1 MTAVAAH
8 KRWLVVMSAMVAY
21 GFVLIGGFLSIGT
34 GSALSSLALA
44 VLGVI
49 LYGYTRA
56 RIGAVDSQPRLGG
69 RAQATQRRYR
79 TIAIGSVISLYLAL
93 AAGTV
98 VTNHGALWECLA
110 WPVCAPSNELAAI
123 AMTHRVLVAFATLS
137 IVVFAIQTWRLH
149 TDQSIRNTAGWAV
162 GLMVIAT
169 IIGMLQVTLANQ
181 PNTTTLTAL
190 RITHLT
196 LGAGMWGILVV
207 LATVAYRLPINRAP
221 VNPVVAK
228 PEDGTVVVPP
238 TPFKDYVSLTKP
250 RVITLLILTTI
261 TTMFVTP
268 EGMPSLA
275 LLFWTTLG
283 GWLMPSGAHALNCY
297 FDRDVDVK
305 MGRTGRRPLPSN
317 RIPAW
322 HALVLGIALAIISF
336 VILTVFVNLL
346 TAILA
351 LAGFFYYVVIYT
363 LILKRNSPSNIVIGG
378 AAGAFPPLVGWAAVT
393 GDLSF
398 APLFLFAIIFY
409 WTPPHFWALALIRQ
423 KDYANANIPMLPVV
437 AGDDETKRQIVL
449 YSILMFVLTL
459 ILTPLQIFGLPYFL
473 MALAFGGL
481 FLYYAVQLQREGTTK
496 AAWALYRYSLL
507 YLALLFVA
515 MVVDRIIA

>member
-1 MTAVAAH
+1 MTVAVH
-8 KRWLVVMSAMVAY
+8 KRWLVIMVALVAY
-21 GFVLIGGFLSIGT
+21 GFVLVGGFLSIGT

-44 VLGVI
+44 VLGFI
-49 LYGYTRA
+49 LYAYTSVRM
-56 RIGAVDSQPRLGG
+56 GPVDTQPKLGG

-79 TIAIGSVISLYLAL
+79 TIAISSVLSLYLAL
-93 AAGTV
+93 AAGTI
-98 VTNHGALWECLA
+98 VTNQGALWECLA
-110 WPVCAPSNELAAI
+110 WPVCAPSNDLAVI
-123 AMTHRVLVAFATLS
+123 AMTHRVLVALATLF
-137 IVVFAIQTWRLH
+137 IIVFAIQTWRLH
-149 TDQSIRNTAGWAV
+149 THQSIRQAARWAF
-162 GLMVIAT
+162 GLMIVATVVGMFQVI
-169 IIGMLQVTLANQ
+169 LANQ
-181 PNTTTLTAL
+181 SNTITLAVI
-190 RITHLT
+190 RIAHLT
-196 LGAGMWGILVV
+196 LGASMWGILVV
-207 LATVAYRLPINRAP
+207 MATVAYHLPITKTSAK
-221 VNPVVAK
+221 PVVAK
-228 PEDGTVVVPP
+228 PEDGVV
-238 TPFKDYVSLTKP
+238 THTLFKDYVSLTKP

-261 TTMFVTP
+261 TTMFITP
-268 EGMPSLA
+268 EGMPSLT

-297 FDRDVDVK
+297 FDRDVDLK

-322 HALVLGIALAIISF
+322 HALVLGIVLAIVAF
-336 VILTVFVNLL
+336 AILAVFVNLL

-351 LAGFFYYVVIYT
+351 LTGFFYYVVIYT

-481 FLYYAVQLQREGTTK
+481 FLYYAIQLQREGSTK

-515 MVVDRIIA
+515 MVVDRVIT